1 MRLPLYIEF
10 KELKILVVGGGGVGT
25 SRVKKFLS
33 AGAEVR
39 VLSLAFSSDLEELKR
54 DDRLTLVE
62 GNASE
67 TDVLERHV
75 KWCDLVTVAIGNLAI
90 NVPIIEVAKVHRKLV
105 NLANDAENTQVV
117 VPFEGAVK
125 GIRFAVTTEGGSG
138 IVARRARDKIEAL
151 LEGDTLLT
159 AQLEAMSH
167 LKRYMKSANIPIDL
181 RMKLYFAVFGEQQF
195 QKLLE
200 EGKVEEAKAMTEQL
214 VADFSSG
221 KLELKDAKINF

>member
-1 MRLPLYIEF
+1 MPLYIEF
-10 KELKILVVGGGGVGT
+10 KDLKVLVIGGGGVGT
-25 SRVKKFLS
+25 SRAKKFLS

-39 VLSLAFSSDLEELKR
+39 VLSLAFSGELEELKR

-67 TDVLERHV
+67 TGVLEKHV
-75 KWCDLVTVAIGNLAI
+75 KWCDLITVAIGNLAI

-105 NLANDAENTQVV
+105 NLANDAKNTQVV
-117 VPFEGAVK
+117 VPFEGAVR

-138 IVARRARDKIEAL
+138 IVARRARDGIEAL
-151 LEGDTLLT
+151 LKGDTLLT

-167 LKRYMKSANIPIDL
+167 LKRYMKGTNIPVDL
-181 RMKLYFAVFGEQQF
+181 RMKLYFAVFGEQRF
-195 QKLLE
+195 QKLLKE
-200 EGKVEEAKAMTEQL
+200 EKVEEAKAMAEKL

-221 KLELKDAKINF
+221 KRELKDAKIDF